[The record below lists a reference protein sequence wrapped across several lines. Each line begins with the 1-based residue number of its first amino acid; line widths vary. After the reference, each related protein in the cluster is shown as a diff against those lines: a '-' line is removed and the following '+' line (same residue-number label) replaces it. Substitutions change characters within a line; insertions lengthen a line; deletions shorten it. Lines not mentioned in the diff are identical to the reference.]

1 MEVTFDRKALKKAIS
16 ELKLPA
22 GEAEWCVACG
32 AGAASLKLE
41 YPEEIVK
48 QVGAQFVQPQ
58 ALRELVSSMKANG
71 AEAAWCVACGAGA
84 KASPLDMVSN
94 PANVSDEMID
104 SISQKLI
111 GAVKV
116 Q

>member
-32 AGAASLKLE
+32 AGAASLKLD
-41 YPEEIVK
+41 YPEEVVK
-48 QVGAQFVQPQ
+48 QVGAQFIQPH
-58 ALRELVSSMKANG
+58 ALRELVDSMKANG
-71 AEAAWCVACGAGA
+71 VEAAWCVACGAGA
-84 KASPLDMVSN
+84 KASPLDLISN
-94 PANVSDEMID
+94 PVEVSDEMID

-111 GAVKV
+111 SAVKV
-116 Q
+116 E